1 MIVTQRRLCSQKFD
15 ESLVED
21 GESLFLTERT
31 GAHPL
36 EDGCPWCPLCRERVD
51 RAAEALLA
59 GVVGLDSDDSAR
71 EAQPFRRTDVI
82 PNEP

>member
-1 MIVTQRRLCSQKFD
+1 MRHVIVTQCRLCSQRFD

-36 EDGCPWCPLCRERVD
+36 EDGCPWCPLCREHVD
-51 RAAEALLA
+51 RTAEGLLMSVA
-59 GVVGLDSDDSAR
+59 GLDSNDSA
-71 EAQPFRRTDVI
+71 
-82 PNEP
+82 

>member
-1 MIVTQRRLCSQKFD
+1 MRHVIVTQCRLCSQRFD

-36 EDGCPWCPLCRERVD
+36 EDGCPWCPLCRERMD
-51 RAAEALLA
+51 RAADALLA
-59 GVVGLDSDDSAR
+59 TVAGLAGKVSALG
-71 EAQPFRRTDVI
+71 DV
-82 PNEP
+82 